1 MVRSEKDPEYRQCSI
16 SVMDNIADPNIRFDD
31 KGICNYYYDFK
42 NAVQSS
48 DKSSKNSS
56 ERLQKVVSEL
66 KKSGK
71 GKKYDCVL
79 GVSGGVDSTYLAL
92 KANELGLRALCV
104 HFDNGW
110 NSEMAV
116 RNIENIVSILGF
128 DLYTYVV
135 DWEEFKDVQLSY
147 FKANV
152 IDIEGVSDI
161 AIFLVLEKICAKYGL
176 KYILDGR
183 NFATEQILPYAWSN
197 KDLGNLLNIH
207 KAFGTRRLKTFPLI
221 GRWRRN
227 IHAFRKSYTSVTL
240 LNYLDYNK
248 EKAKEEIIR
257 KLNWN
262 DYGGKHYESVFTRF
276 YQGYILPV
284 KFNVDKRKAH
294 LSNLIF
300 AGQLTKKQAIEE
312 LNTPIYPP
320 EQLAIDRPFVLKKL
334 EFADNEFER
343 YLATPPVDHAEYGN
357 LKSLG
362 EEFPILRIISPV
374 KNFFTR
380 HGSTNYSD

>member
-1 MVRSEKDPEYRQCSI
+1 MIISDKDPGYQQCSL
-16 SVMDNIADPNIRFDD
+16 SVMDNIADPHIRFDAQ
-31 KGICNYYYDFK
+31 GICNYYYEFK
-42 NAVQSS
+42 QAIQSFRLNS
-48 DKSSKNSS
+48 DEAR
-56 ERLQKVVSEL
+56 ERLDKAVATL

-71 GKKYDCVL
+71 GRKYDCVL

-92 KANELGLRALCV
+92 KAKELGLRALCV

-110 NSEMAV
+110 NSESAV
-116 RNIENIVSILGF
+116 KNIENIVHILGF

-135 DWEEFKDVQLSY
+135 DWDEFKDVQLSY

-161 AIFLVLEKICAKYGL
+161 AIYLALEKTCAKYDL

-183 NFATEQILPYAWSN
+183 NFATEQILPYAWAN

-207 KAFGTRRLKTFPLI
+207 KAFGTRSLRSFPLI
-221 GRWRRN
+221 GRWQRN
-227 IHAFRKSYTSVTL
+227 IHALKRLYTSVAL
-240 LNYLDYNK
+240 LNYLEYNK
-248 EKAKEEIIR
+248 EAAKQEIIK

-284 KFNVDKRKAH
+284 KFHVDKRKAH

-300 AGQLTKKQAIEE
+300 SGQMTKQAAIEE
-312 LNTPIYPP
+312 LQTPIYSP
-320 EQLAIDRPFVLKKL
+320 EQLAIDKPFVLKKL
-334 EFADNEFER
+334 GFTDADFDD
-343 YLATPPVDHAEYGN
+343 YLSQPPVDHAKYGN

-362 EEFPILRIISPV
+362 EEFPILRVISPI
-374 KNFFTR
+374 KNLFTR
-380 HGSTNYSD
+380 HGSTNYTD